1 MKSFFSSLWPAQL
14 YTGQTV
20 YETLQK
26 FYYKNCTKTFN
37 STTDH
42 SYHVTSST
50 AHSSYFPVNHNSIPP
65 SILPL
70 APCIGPLHV
79 SLNGR
84 EILFND
90 FSPFSANIYEQL
102 FPKCR
107 LAKHPKPWR
116 ITMILETAYGGW
128 FYKRDSIKD
137 KFEQRRLLPFS
148 QRALRLF
155 RRFKDKVCR

>member
-1 MKSFFSSLWPAQL
+1 MKPYKSS
-14 YTGQTV
+14 T
-20 YETLQK
+20 
-26 FYYKNCTKTFN
+26 TKTAQRLSIQQQITLTTWQVLRLIHLMSQ
-37 STTDH
+37 STIIRSHPQFCLSCT
-42 SYHVTSST
+42 
-50 AHSSYFPVNHNSIPP
+50 
-65 SILPL
+65 
-70 APCIGPLHV
+70 PCIRPLHL

-107 LAKHPKPWR
+107 LAKHPKPCR

-155 RRFKDKVCR
+155 RRFKDEVCR